1 LNVDPWNA
9 LRLTSRRCFTLMV
22 FAAAIPA
29 WWEISTMTEPCF
41 NHLRIT
47 LPPSNLTCHLM
58 ASKRQSIV
66 VWCGGTEIPAAS
78 NLSIE
83 GATPAQR
90 TAQPEPWA
98 RLVAMRQYRLTLRCR
113 RSHLRSAGRRTPVA
127 DAPPVPNLDC
137 EILNPFSGT
146 QLRDQPARLLATT
159 GPSLGRFF
167 RIAVFWRYRRIR
179 TTP

>member
-1 LNVDPWNA
+1 MIIQKSLGVLRCLNVDPWNA
-9 LRLTSRRCFTLMV
+9 LRLTSRRCFTLTV

-78 NLSIE
+78 NFSIKATLAQRTTRSE
-83 GATPAQR
+83 GATAHSPKLADFTLLPISRCPQGFQAGAPA
-90 TAQPEPWA
+90 
-98 RLVAMRQYRLTLRCR
+98 LSSYVKY
-113 RSHLRSAGRRTPVA
+113 SSAH
-127 DAPPVPNLDC
+127 
-137 EILNPFSGT
+137 
-146 QLRDQPARLLATT
+146 
-159 GPSLGRFF
+159 
-167 RIAVFWRYRRIR
+167 
-179 TTP
+179 